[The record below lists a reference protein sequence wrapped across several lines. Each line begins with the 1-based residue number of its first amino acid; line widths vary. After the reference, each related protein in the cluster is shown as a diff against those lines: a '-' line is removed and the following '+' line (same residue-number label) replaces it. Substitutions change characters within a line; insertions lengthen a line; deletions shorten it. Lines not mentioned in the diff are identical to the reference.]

1 MANYKFEYRVTPT
14 VQASLYTADRM
25 LCAPF
30 LITGLVQPSNAVKIH
45 GITVIDLAGSN
56 PTLDFVFFTKDVAIT
71 NGINQACNV
80 SNADLQAAG
89 TLIERVA
96 ASTYTASA
104 LGSTQTISS
113 THPNNLVFSSQS
125 GTLKCAVMVRTTPT
139 PSTTSQYTIVFHCE
153 SLS

>member
-14 VQASLYTADRM
+14 VQAALYTADRM

-30 LITGLVQPSNAVKIH
+30 LITGLVLPSNAIRIH

-56 PTLDFVFFTKDVAIT
+56 PTLDFVFFTNNVPIT
-71 NGINQACNV
+71 NGINQTCNV
-80 SNADLQAAG
+80 SNSDLQQTG

-96 ASTYTASA
+96 ATTYTASA
-104 LGSTQTISS
+104 LGGTQTISS
-113 THPNNLVFSSQS
+113 THPNNLVFNSQS

-139 PSTTSQYTIVFHCE
+139 PASTSQYTFVFHCE